1 MPKHSK
7 GVHQDLNLD
16 IREVAPAIGFRVRLK
31 ELNRVENKN
40 AKIEPKEALLLRLN
54 DDPASGLLPEGK

>member
-1 MPKHSK
+1 M
-7 GVHQDLNLD
+7 NLD
-16 IREVAPAIGFRVRLK
+16 VREVAPAIGFRVRLK